1 MTYHFEIL
9 SFDKLNNT
17 IGNRDE
23 TLTDS
28 IKINKLYPII
38 NNNKKIFT
46 IDISRPIDFGL
57 DSYFQ
62 YITP

>member
-1 MTYHFEIL
+1 MIHHFGVL
-9 SFDKLNNT
+9 GFDKMNTT

-28 IKINKLYPII
+28 IKIQKLYPII

-46 IDISRPIDFGL
+46 IDSSRPIDFGL